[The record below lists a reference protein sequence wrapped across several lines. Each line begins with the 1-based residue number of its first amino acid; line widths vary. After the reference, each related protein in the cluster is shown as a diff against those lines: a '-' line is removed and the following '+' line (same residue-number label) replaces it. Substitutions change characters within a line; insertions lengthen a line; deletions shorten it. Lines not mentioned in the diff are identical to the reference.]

1 MTFWA
6 GFSSQAS
13 SLTQAIREET
23 HERVLSFQ
31 ECRNCTPGHCADLVV
46 RAAEKQAGVSLK
58 SIWVIYKDCCLC
70 ERAVERLAKPLSG

>member
-6 GFSSQAS
+6 GFSSRAS

-23 HERVLSFQ
+23 HERVPSFR
-31 ECRNCTPGHCADLVV
+31 ECRKRTPGHCADLAV
-46 RAAEKQAGVSLK
+46 RAAEQQAGVSLK

-70 ERAVERLAKPLSG
+70 ERALERLAKPLSG